1 MKRYARLVA
10 PEVRILVEVPV
21 ASARMILADII
32 PLRTVKRLPY
42 FIKSIIVLDVL
53 VAFVKLHR
61 YVSICNLVILYCK
74 HSLRHVRGNLEKS
87 LSVVIHRVRN
97 NLVLTGSE
105 GKKSITCTRRCLIA
119 ISRIVVLK
127 EMDIEACRQHLEL
140 GSRIACLDRHAHIT
154 DFIKC
159 VLSLRSSCRRG
170 ILEVGHI
177 LSEGESDLSTLNHIS
192 EKIMYAES
200 SRHNRERSMFSG
212 RSTLIHNFV
221 NLIVKSECKHLIIT
235 GKKLELIA
243 SETELRRIIIGS
255 AHHKS
260 L

>member
-1 MKRYARLVA
+1 MSFHTARSTLARLHSRVICYEVSVIVVSKVKLHKLCKLSKGWRHMSMESEFTEVDQCHSSVRMKRYARLVA

-74 HSLRHVRGNLEKS
+74 HSLRYVRGNLEKS

-119 ISRIVVLK
+119 ISRIIVLK
-127 EMDIEACRQHLEL
+127 EMNVKACRQHLEL
-140 GSRIACLDRHAHIT
+140 GSRIACLD
-154 DFIKC
+154 
-159 VLSLRSSCRRG
+159 
-170 ILEVGHI
+170 
-177 LSEGESDLSTLNHIS
+177 
-192 EKIMYAES
+192 
-200 SRHNRERSMFSG
+200 
-212 RSTLIHNFV
+212 
-221 NLIVKSECKHLIIT
+221 
-235 GKKLELIA
+235 
-243 SETELRRIIIGS
+243 
-255 AHHKS
+255 
-260 L
+260 